1 MKGQLIGD
9 SVFTASMNKMLEKGF
24 DMDNALMT
32 TEKSQAWDA
41 AHDAF
46 VLTAPEA
53 ARTDDWVQTARD
65 VADEVLDDRAVLG
78 LLRRGENEEAI
89 LYAGVIAAAAG
100 RAMLTEMART
110 ASWEGRYNGA
120 Y

>member
-1 MKGQLIGD
+1 
-9 SVFTASMNKMLEKGF
+9 
-24 DMDNALMT
+24 MDNSLMAT
-32 TEKSQAWDA
+32 AKSWAWDA

-65 VADEVLDDRAVLG
+65 VADEALDDRAVLG
-78 LLRRGENEEAI
+78 LLRRGENGQAI
-89 LYAGVIAAAAG
+89 WLAGALAAAAG

-110 ASWEGRYNGA
+110 SSWAGRFNGA